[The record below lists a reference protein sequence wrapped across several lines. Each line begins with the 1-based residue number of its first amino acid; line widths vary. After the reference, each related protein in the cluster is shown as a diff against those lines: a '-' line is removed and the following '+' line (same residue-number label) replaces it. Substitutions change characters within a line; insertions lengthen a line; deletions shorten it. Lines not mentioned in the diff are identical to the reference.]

1 LEEDLR
7 VEIQYSFEIA
17 AEDLEYQAQAI
28 EEASKTKD
36 PKA

>member
-17 AEDLEYQAQAI
+17 AEDLEYQAQAS